1 MKNQNAFSTYNAVN
15 WIYYAKLMRRKKN
28 IDIGLTRIMLKTQ
41 VPSIM
46 GFWDYTIRYC
56 YTGLN
61 VDIFRDVGFSLQSAK

>member
-1 MKNQNAFSTYNAVN
+1 
-15 WIYYAKLMRRKKN
+15 
-28 IDIGLTRIMLKTQ
+28 MLKTQ

-46 GFWDYTIRYC
+46 GFLDYTIRYC